1 MWQPLSLLLTLLA
14 LALRVQALALP
25 GAPPLPNADPF
36 YSPPKGWEETKPGM
50 VLRTRKVDIKSIFD
64 VHVKE
69 AWQLLY
75 RTTYLSDDEPTT
87 TVTTVLIPHGAKKDK
102 LVLYGDYQDSN
113 GPQCAP
119 SYSYRAGIL
128 TDVAATGNMATV
140 LVFLQEGY
148 VVTVPDK
155 QGRKN
160 AFAAGHVEG
169 RQTLDGIRAT
179 LSFDKLSFSNNTR
192 VAGWGYSG
200 GGIQTGWAASLK
212 KTYAP
217 ELNMVGW
224 YAGGTPS
231 NLTDLIVLLNK
242 SIFSGF
248 LFSGIKG
255 LSAVYPSAEQAL
267 EEWGTRELKERLAF
281 AESHCMVDMLVKYPF
296 SDLLSNE
303 FSSKGDQ
310 TLSVEP
316 VKTVLDQQI
325 MGTHASETPD
335 TPVLMMHGLNDD
347 IAPYDSAFRTY
358 ENWCRNGAQ
367 VEFITYD
374 SDLAAHFTT
383 MVSTVAP
390 SFVWIRD
397 RLEGKPAKGG
407 CSHSYEKSILI
418 NPDYLG
424 RQFKDVLQTLS
435 GFLGE
440 KIGPGDTIL
449 KEKIRARQE
458 RGLDA

>member
-1 MWQPLSLLLTLLA
+1 M
-14 LALRVQALALP
+14 
-25 GAPPLPNADPF
+25 
-36 YSPPKGWEETKPGM
+36 EETNPGT

-64 VHVKE
+64 VRVTE

-87 TVTTVLIPHGAKKDK
+87 TVTTVLIPHEAKKDK
-102 LVLYGDYQDSN
+102 LVLYGNYQDSN

-128 TDVAATGNMATV
+128 TDVAATANMATV
-140 LVFLQEGY
+140 LIFLQEGY

-155 QGRKN
+155 QGSKN

-179 LSFDKLSFSNNTR
+179 LSLDKLSFSNNTR

-200 GGIQTGWAASLK
+200 RIQTGWAASLK

-217 ELNMVGW
+217 ELNMVGC
-224 YAGGTPS
+224 T
-231 NLTDLIVLLNK
+231 
-242 SIFSGF
+242 
-248 LFSGIKG
+248 
-255 LSAVYPSAEQAL
+255 VYPPREQAL

-303 FSSKGDQ
+303 FTSKDDQ
-310 TLSVEP
+310 ILSVEP
-316 VKTVLDQQI
+316 IKTVLDQQI

-335 TPVLMMHGLNDD
+335 TPVLMMHGLNDE
-347 IAPYDSAFRTY
+347 ISPYDSAFRTY
-358 ENWCRNGAQ
+358 KNWCGNGAQ

-383 MVSTVAP
+383 TMSLWPRRQITSNLAP
-390 SFVWIRD
+390 PF
-397 RLEGKPAKGG
+397 
-407 CSHSYEKSILI
+407 
-418 NPDYLG
+418 
-424 RQFKDVLQTLS
+424 
-435 GFLGE
+435 
-440 KIGPGDTIL
+440 
-449 KEKIRARQE
+449 
-458 RGLDA
+458 